1 MKYAFFIPFSFLAHK
16 LILCF
21 FLKVC
26 FFNQVLLVDLLKFI
40 SRLQHK
46 LNRIYGLKA
55 KIKRD
60 SMGGNN
66 KCLVYTSTS

>member
-1 MKYAFFIPFSFLAHK
+1 MLFFLPFSFLTHE

-21 FLKVC
+21 FLKEVC

-40 SRLQHK
+40 YRLQHK
-46 LNRIYGLKA
+46 PSRIYGLKA